1 MVLNQETGRCEVKLT
16 VPQVKH
22 AFLLLSSCFPPALQ
36 LRLNCSLVLP
46 LQDKAPEKI
55 RFILFHSEAIE
66 PEQDHGARFWF
77 KNVNQADFEQMVCPE
92 EWAAYAD
99 VC

>member
-1 MVLNQETGRCEVKLT
+1 
-16 VPQVKH
+16 
-22 AFLLLSSCFPPALQ
+22 
-36 LRLNCSLVLP
+36 

-92 EWAAYAD
+92 KWAAYAD